1 MIALELATN
10 VMNCRRNPRY
20 SIIYNEDG
28 FECGKLKRDFLTLDL
43 KKPFDQML
51 RVYDS
56 EALDIDWLTAM
67 YKARLVRL
75 KKMLAFA

>member
-10 VMNCRRNPRY
+10 VMNCRRNARY

-28 FECGKLKRDFLTLDL
+28 VECGKLKRDFLTLDL
-43 KKPFDQML
+43 KEPFDQML

-56 EALDIDWLTAM
+56 EPLDIVWLTKM
-67 YKARLVRL
+67 YSARL
-75 KKMLAFA
+75 KKVVDRV